1 MFFPDK
7 QFIDNLSEGE
17 KFIFLKVICGLVACD
32 RQVTK
37 EELFYLK
44 ELALKYDV
52 GADTLTTMIKSANKK
67 TLLMQARMIDER
79 PKALMLIKDLCVVAN
94 NDKDLED
101 TEIEYILD
109 IAEVM
114 GIDPLRVKEINEAVN
129 EYIELSKKTSIL
141 LEQEHWT

>member
-7 QFIDNLSEGE
+7 LFIDTLSEGE
-17 KFIFLKVICGLVACD
+17 RFIFLKVICGLIACD
-32 RQVTK
+32 RQVSK
-37 EELFYLK
+37 EELLYLR
-44 ELALKYDV
+44 EVALKYEVTPDS
-52 GADTLTTMIKSANKK
+52 LTTMIKSANKK
-67 TLLMQARMIDER
+67 TLLMQARMIDDR
-79 PKALMLIKDLCVVAN
+79 RKALMLIKDLCVVAN

-101 TEIEYILD
+101 AEIEYILD